1 MTVEL
6 KPEQERMI
14 EQQLAGG
21 RFKSVDEVLTTALSL
36 LPHKQLSN
44 HAAVARM
51 IKFSSQHSVKRKRQS
66 NSRVD
71 SISVSSED

>member
-1 MTVEL
+1 MEL

-21 RFKSVDEVLTTALSL
+21 RFKSVDEVLTTALSV

-51 IKFSSQHSVKRKRQS
+51 IKFSSQHSVKLPPGETVEGLVR
-66 NSRVD
+66 
-71 SISVSSED
+71 EDHRY